1 MSDQQDFFSGPPQT
15 MFAFGLVAGIAIA
28 AIVGLFFF
36 GGISSGSGSVAEVAN
51 IPTTTQP
58 SAAPQPVPTASLP
71 KVTDEDWVRGDLKK
85 AKVVLVEYSD
95 FECPFC
101 ERHHPTMN
109 QLMAEYG
116 DDIAWV
122 YRHFPLSFH
131 PQATPAAL
139 ASECVGEQGGDE
151 AFWTFADA
159 MFANQGQLGTAFY
172 EETVQNLNLD
182 LATFQDCVSSRKY
195 AAKITSQLAGG
206 QAAGVSGTPA
216 TYVNGQLVSGAVP
229 YAQLQAMV
237 DVALQAQK

>member
-36 GGISSGSGSVAEVAN
+36 GGISSGSGSASELAV

-58 SAAPQPVPTASLP
+58 SVAAQPTPSATLP

-101 ERHHPTMN
+101 GSHHPTMQ
-109 QLMAEYG
+109 QLMTEYG
-116 DDIAWV
+116 DRVAWV

-139 ASECVGEQGGDE
+139 ASECVGEQGGDA
-151 AFWTFADA
+151 AFWRFADA
-159 MFANQGQLGTAFY
+159 MFADQGALGTARY
-172 EETVQNLNLD
+172 EETVQDLGLD
-182 LATFQDCVSSRKY
+182 LAKYQDCVSSRKY
-195 AAKITSQLAGG
+195 SANITSDQSGG

-229 YAQLQAMV
+229 YAQLQAIV
-237 DVALQAQK
+237 EAAL

>member
-36 GGISSGSGSVAEVAN
+36 GGGGSGSRAVADVA
-51 IPTTTQP
+51 IVPTTTQP
-58 SAAPQPVPTASLP
+58 TAVPSQPTPTASLP
-71 KVTDEDWVRGDLKK
+71 KVTDDDWVRGDLNK

-159 MFANQGQLGTAFY
+159 AFANQGRLGTAFY

-182 LATFQDCVSSRKY
+182 LAAFQDCVSSRKY
-195 AAKITSQLAGG
+195 SAKLTSHQSGG

-229 YAQLQAMV
+229 YAQLQAIV
-237 DVALQAQK
+237 EAAL